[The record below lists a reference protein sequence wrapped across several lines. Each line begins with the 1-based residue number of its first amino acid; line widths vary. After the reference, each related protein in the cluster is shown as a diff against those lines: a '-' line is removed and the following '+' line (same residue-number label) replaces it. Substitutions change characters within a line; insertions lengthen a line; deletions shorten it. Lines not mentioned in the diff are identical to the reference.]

1 MSVPKPP
8 AYMPSGDT
16 TTGLSKSTLSTELTT
31 KRSKTRKPPSVRTKE
46 HLGKENKLPGPLLN
60 SHTPPIVSTIT
71 RHTRPDRDSLQMI
84 VDDFQSAI
92 QTQNWDE
99 LGNLIDH
106 YSHAGL
112 HFGISDAR
120 NHPALKKMR
129 EESAIQ
135 VLTANSTVSDE
146 QMNAALDLLSMGA
159 DWNTKDKNGTSVL
172 NIIRKNLTNEVLTLI
187 TDEYPS
193 FKHLFIDRDGR
204 LIPPKS

>member
-8 AYMPSGDT
+8 AYMPGGDAA
-16 TTGLSKSTLSTELTT
+16 TGPSDSTLSTGLTT

-46 HLGKENKLPGPLLN
+46 HVGKENRLPGPLLN
-60 SHTPPIVSTIT
+60 SHTPPIISTST
-71 RHTRPDRDSLQMI
+71 RHARPERDGLQLI

-99 LGNLIDH
+99 LDNLIEH

-112 HFGISDAR
+112 HFGIGDAQ

-135 VLTANSTVSDE
+135 VLTANSAISDQ

-159 DWNTKDKNGTSVL
+159 DWNARDKNGASVL
-172 NIIRKNLTNEVLTLI
+172 NILRKNMTNEVLTLI
-187 TDEYPS
+187 TEEYPS
-193 FKHLFIDRDGR
+193 FKHLFIDREGR
-204 LIPPKS
+204 RIAPKS